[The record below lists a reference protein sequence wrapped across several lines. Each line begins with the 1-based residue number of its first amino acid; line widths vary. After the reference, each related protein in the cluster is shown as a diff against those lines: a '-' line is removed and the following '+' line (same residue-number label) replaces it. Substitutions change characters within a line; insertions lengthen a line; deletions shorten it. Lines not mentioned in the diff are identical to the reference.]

1 MTQTDSIE
9 SVADRLAA
17 LYGAE
22 FGGKPKGRYRVS
34 TKLVRSLWGRKRLY
48 EDDIDALTRA
58 MFERGFILVSLEGF
72 LVVLGA
78 NAFVNYRRVNEEA
91 IL

>member
-1 MTQTDSIE
+1 MTQVASVE
-9 SVADRLAA
+9 SVADRLTA
-17 LYGAE
+17 LYGVE

-48 EDDIDALTRA
+48 ENDIEALTRA

-78 NAFVNYRRVNEEA
+78 NAFVNYRRVNEES
-91 IL
+91 LL